1 MGNVIDSHK
10 PPIALWKPKEEEIIA
25 EADGKVLLFNF
36 NKILSDKN
44 IQIYSRFMI
53 NKTSYEKQ
61 LDQIAR
67 YMNFFIAK
75 YDDEN
80 ELALEYLRIKYIIDK
95 EKQFYIPNV
104 VTEAGRD
111 SIIKGFIDFIYNEL
125 FDPESTHIVANII
138 RMTNDNYLD
147 DIEKNNGRKKHN
159 EREYLES
166 LEFTNAHV
174 KIMLCISMGMK
185 IICPIMFH
193 YFNTNK
199 VKVEKN
205 SDLIYRFY
213 HNLFDIFSMDETGT
227 PVNMYNKYWVYVKSR
242 VSESNSI
249 NSTMYEKRQILG
261 MDLFN
266 VVNSFVRVVIISEN
280 MVKYSFP
287 ETWIPS
293 QGKYKEN
300 PIGFNKTVIKL
311 QLHFFIKEVYD
322 KNLTEVSNIKN
333 SEGLSGADKMEMN
346 IRKMNEGLCVIA
358 DMNADLTCKYI
369 YDKFDI
375 PVSDEEVEYMKDH
388 WKPSDIQIRLIKG
401 YYGRYF
407 GNVRDLNLI
416 TRNNFYK
423 LALLL
428 KKCLLI
434 QYGWD
439 ERFDN
444 INGYTSLPY
453 ILTGNLDG
461 KMNSRIIRNNK
472 YMNKL
477 EEDIHYNYLCDSE
490 YSLLLEIHPDEI
502 KSIISTLIN
511 SRFTYVTP
519 ENKELT
525 GTDIDYNEDRIGSEI
540 TYFLFNQ

>member
-1 MGNVIDSHK
+1 
-10 PPIALWKPKEEEIIA
+10 
-25 EADGKVLLFNF
+25 
-36 NKILSDKN
+36 
-44 IQIYSRFMI
+44 
-53 NKTSYEKQ
+53 
-61 LDQIAR
+61 
-67 YMNFFIAK
+67 
-75 YDDEN
+75 
-80 ELALEYLRIKYIIDK
+80 
-95 EKQFYIPNV
+95 
-104 VTEAGRD
+104 
-111 SIIKGFIDFIYNEL
+111 
-125 FDPESTHIVANII
+125 
-138 RMTNDNYLD
+138 
-147 DIEKNNGRKKHN
+147 
-159 EREYLES
+159 
-166 LEFTNAHV
+166 
-174 KIMLCISMGMK
+174 
-185 IICPIMFH
+185 
-193 YFNTNK
+193 
-199 VKVEKN
+199 
-205 SDLIYRFY
+205 
-213 HNLFDIFSMDETGT
+213 
-227 PVNMYNKYWVYVKSR
+227 
-242 VSESNSI
+242 
-249 NSTMYEKRQILG
+249 
-261 MDLFN
+261 
-266 VVNSFVRVVIISEN
+266 
-280 MVKYSFP
+280 
-287 ETWIPS
+287 
-293 QGKYKEN
+293 
-300 PIGFNKTVIKL
+300 
-311 QLHFFIKEVYD
+311 
-322 KNLTEVSNIKN
+322 
-333 SEGLSGADKMEMN
+333 
-346 IRKMNEGLCVIA
+346 
-358 DMNADLTCKYI
+358 
-369 YDKFDI
+369 
-375 PVSDEEVEYMKDH
+375 MKDH